1 MGIKAAPVVAKEI
14 AASESGLVVMAGHDR
29 YEFSWADCS
38 EKLAAAQPL
47 QRQQAILSPSGYGIH
62 WPLLDEDIAVE
73 SLVSAPGVA
82 PCPFESRR

>member
-1 MGIKAAPVVAKEI
+1 MVAKEI
-14 AASESGLVVMAGHDR
+14 AITDNGLVVVAGHDR

-38 EKLAAAQPL
+38 EKLASAQPSE
-47 QRQQAILSPSGYGIH
+47 RQHAILSPSGYGIH
-62 WPLLDEDIAVE
+62 WPILDEDIAVE